1 MRLVSGDRVWRSLQ
15 AQLCVPYPRLP
26 LASRGLSI
34 VFALVA
40 FMSFFFL
47 TSTKPCGYSHLRS
60 TIVQLARP
68 PSNIKHTNTVR
79 SLLSLHKDSI
89 RLVYHADDKN
99 ENAESNPAGTSNAHI
114 EFTFDCDVPCSVT
127 VHFAVSESTDVH
139 GVT

>member
-1 MRLVSGDRVWRSLQ
+1 MCPLPSSSFSLEGVKYCI
-15 AQLCVPYPRLP
+15 CVGCLH
-26 LASRGLSI
+26 
-34 VFALVA
+34 V
-40 FMSFFFL
+40 FFFL